1 MTLIV
6 PWLLFP
12 AVLGALALGAGL
24 LVEEASGTRL
34 RNGLRLPTGLAL
46 IIVAGLFT
54 TATKSTAHLTVP
66 LAVVLAVAGFLLATR
81 RREKIRPSPARAI
94 LAAATYAAYAAPVVM
109 TGQATFTGY
118 VKLDDTASFLGFT
131 DQIMSR
137 GRDVAGLAPSTYQI
151 LLHLNIDEGY
161 PVGTFVPLGI
171 GSKLTGQDGLWLY
184 QPLMAFYAAMAALAL
199 YALLGGLIRS
209 TALRAFT
216 AFVAANA
223 ALIYAYA
230 LWGGMKEI
238 AATALIALTAA
249 LVPVRKKELRSARAQ
264 LPFAIAA
271 AATLGVLSVSGLIWV
286 GLLAIPALVI
296 LARNARR
303 SWKAALAAV
312 ALLAALAIPSL
323 AIASQFIHYTRSNLL
338 THDER
343 YGNLIR
349 ALRLTQAFGIWPGG
363 DFRIDPTHYTLT
375 RILIAVAALAAI
387 GAAVYAVR
395 QRRIR
400 LPLVAATVVVA
411 AIFLDLDSSPWLTG
425 KALATASPFLVALAL
440 LAGAIL
446 AQRGHPIP
454 GGILIGVL
462 SAAVLYSDVLGY
474 RSAWVAPRGQLIELQ
489 QIGKLFAGQGPALMT
504 EYQPYGVRHF
514 LRKLDAE
521 GASELRVRQV
531 PLADGSVVSPGD
543 YADIDRFRYPD
554 LLTYRT
560 LVLRRS
566 PVESRPGAPY
576 NLVLRGK
583 WYDVWQRPATGT
595 ADRAPAHPARQRP
608 GAVGRPR
615 LRPRPHDRRGRRRAR
630 RGDRDRLHP
639 EPDVRPAR
647 RRPASP
653 RLDREP
659 VRPDRR
665 HPERLGDRARDGRR
679 AGRRNVLD
687 LDPGHGLAPHH
698 PEDRRRPRRLGQH
711 LGRPVRAARPGVPVG
726 RQALRDAL
734 LRKPRARAGRDRP
747 DLPARP
753 ARPRP
758 RGPPGAGALPAPRRG
773 AEPLRQARRL
783 DRSRLPLTRD

>member
-34 RNGLRLPTGLAL
+34 RNGLRMPTGLAL

-66 LAVVLAVAGFLLATR
+66 LAIMLAVAGFLLATR
-81 RREKIRPSPARAI
+81 RRERIRPSPARAI
-94 LAAATYAAYAAPVVM
+94 LATATYAAYAAPVVM

-264 LPFAIAA
+264 LPFAVAA

-343 YGNLIR
+343 YGNLVR

-363 DFRIDPTHYTLT
+363 DFRINPTHYTLT

-387 GAAVYAVR
+387 GAAFYAVG

-400 LPLVAATVVVA
+400 LPLVAGTVVAA

-474 RSAWVAPRGQLIELQ
+474 RSAWVAPRGQLVELQ

-576 NLVLRGK
+576 SLVLRGK
-583 WYDVWQRPATGT
+583 WYDVWQRPPTGSETVLLHIPLGNDQAPSAVPDCGLVRTTAAAAATRGGMIAAAYTPNPTFVPLGAGPLPPGWVGNPSDQTVVTPSGSATVLAAVDVPAAGTYSTWIQGT
-595 ADRAPAHPARQRP
+595 AWRRITLKIDGRRVGSVNTSGGLYAPLGQVHLSAGKHFVTLSYGSPALEP
-608 GAVGRPR
+608 GATAPIYQLGPLALTPVGLPAPVRY
-615 LRPRPHDRRGRRRAR
+615 L
-630 RGDRDRLHP
+630 
-639 EPDVRPAR
+639 RPAR
-647 RRPASP
+647 WRS
-653 RLDREP
+653 LC
-659 VRPDRR
+659 
-665 HPERLGDRARDGRR
+665 GK
-679 AGRRNVLD
+679 
-687 LDPGHGLAPHH
+687 LADWI
-698 PEDRRRPRRLGQH
+698 E
-711 LGRPVRAARPGVPVG
+711 VV
-726 RQALRDAL
+726 
-734 LRKPRARAGRDRP
+734 
-747 DLPARP
+747 
-753 ARPRP
+753 
-758 RGPPGAGALPAPRRG
+758 
-773 AEPLRQARRL
+773 
-783 DRSRLPLTRD
+783 SR

>member
-24 LVEEASGTRL
+24 LVEEAAGTRL
-34 RNGLRLPTGLAL
+34 RSGLRLPTGLAL

-54 TATKSTAHLTVP
+54 TATRSTAQLTVP
-66 LAVVLAVAGFLLATR
+66 LAVALAVAGFLLATR
-81 RREKIRPSPARAI
+81 RRGKIRPRPARAI

-118 VKLDDTASFLGFT
+118 VKLDDTASFAGFT

-137 GRDVAGLAPSTYQI
+137 GRDLAGLAPSTYQI
-151 LLHLNIDEGY
+151 MLHLNIDEGY
-161 PVGTFVPLGI
+161 PVGSLIPLGI
-171 GSKLTGQDGLWLY
+171 GTKLTGQDALWLY
-184 QPLMAFYAAMAALAL
+184 QPLVAFYAAMAALAL
-199 YALLGGLIRS
+199 YALLGGLIESRP
-209 TALRAFT
+209 LRAFV

-230 LWGGMKEI
+230 LWGGIKEL

-249 LVPVRKKELRSARAQ
+249 LVPVTRKELGNARAQ

-271 AATLGVLSVSGLIWV
+271 AATLGVLSVSGIIWV
-286 GLLAIPALVI
+286 GLLAVPALVI
-296 LARNARR
+296 LARNAR
-303 SWKAALAAV
+303 SAWKAALAAV
-312 ALLAALAIPSL
+312 ALIAVLAIPSL
-323 AIASQFIHYTRSNLL
+323 AIASQFIHYARSNLL

-363 DFRIDPTHYTLT
+363 DFRVDPTHYTLT
-375 RILIAVAALAAI
+375 RILIVVAAAAAI
-387 GAAVYAVR
+387 AAAAYAVR
-395 QRRIR
+395 QGRIR
-400 LPLVAATVVVA
+400 LPLVAATVAIA

-440 LAGAIL
+440 LAGAVV

-454 GGILIGVL
+454 GGILIAVL

-474 RSAWVAPRGQLIELQ
+474 RSAWVAPRGQLTELQ
-489 QIGKLFAGQGPALMT
+489 KIGKLFAGQGPALMT

-543 YADIDRFRYPD
+543 FADIDRFRYPD

-595 ADRAPAHPARQRP
+595 QTVLEHIPLGDDQAPSAVPDCAVVRQAAVTAATSGAEIATAYTPNPLLVPLGAGPLPAGWLGSPADPTVVTPSGSATVLATVDVPVAGTYSTWIQGTSWRRIGLKIDGGHVGSVSTSGGLYAPLGQVYLSAGKHFVTLSYGSPALAP
-608 GAVGRPR
+608 GATAPIYQLGPLALV
-615 LRPRPHDRRGRRRAR
+615 
-630 RGDRDRLHP
+630 
-639 EPDVRPAR
+639 PA
-647 RRPASP
+647 
-653 RLDREP
+653 
-659 VRPDRR
+659 
-665 HPERLGDRARDGRR
+665 G
-679 AGRRNVLD
+679 
-687 LDPGHGLAPHH
+687 
-698 PEDRRRPRRLGQH
+698 
-711 LGRPVRAARPGVPVG
+711 
-726 RQALRDAL
+726 
-734 LRKPRARAGRDRP
+734 
-747 DLPARP
+747 
-753 ARPRP
+753 
-758 RGPPGAGALPAPRRG
+758 LPAPVRYV
-773 AEPLRQARRL
+773 APAQAPSL
-783 DRSRLPLTRD
+783 CGKLADWIEVVSR